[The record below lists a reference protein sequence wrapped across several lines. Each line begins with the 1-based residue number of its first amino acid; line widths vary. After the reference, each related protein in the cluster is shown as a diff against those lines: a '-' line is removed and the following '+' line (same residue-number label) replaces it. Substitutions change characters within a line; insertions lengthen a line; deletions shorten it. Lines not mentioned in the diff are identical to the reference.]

1 VVPLPSL
8 SAAERAAFEK
18 GVAEFNAG
26 LFFECHDTLE
36 ELWAGIRG
44 PSRDFFQGLIQVAV
58 AFYHLGNENRVGA
71 ERLFG
76 RALVRLEPYPDLYG
90 GFDVEGLREIVE
102 SWRRALRPGA
112 EEGLVRRPLPT
123 LSPVP
128 PGGAHAGGAR
138 GPGPQA

>member
-1 VVPLPSL
+1 MVPLPSL

-26 LFFECHDTLE
+26 FFFESHDTLE
-36 ELWAGIRG
+36 ELWAGVRG

-58 AFYHLGNENRVGA
+58 GFYHLGNDNRVGA

-76 RALVRLEPYPDLYG
+76 RALGRLEPYPDLYG
-90 GFDVEGLREIVE
+90 GFDVEGLRGVVE
-102 SWRRALRPGA
+102 WWRRALRTGA
-112 EEGLVRRPLPT
+112 EEDLRRRLPT

-128 PGGAHAGGAR
+128 PGGAPAGDAR
-138 GPGPQA
+138 GSGPQG